1 MFAIQATVKRTG
13 SLTTVQAFTSLS
25 IITLVT
31 SPAEQLLAVVPQIA
45 AALGCFDRLQAYL
58 TSPSRQDSRLQ
69 VFSRKSSLS
78 SIPQEKG
85 HGDLE
90 FSSIPPNF
98 PQPPLAIIVEKATIF
113 PAPNATAAAIADASF
128 TVEAGSLTV
137 LLGPVGSGKTS
148 LIKAV
153 LGELTCK
160 SGSISVASKG
170 IAFCSQSSWLLNI
183 SVKESI
189 CGRIS
194 SEIDQEWYET
204 VLHACALD
212 QDVLQWPDGDRS
224 LIGSKGLTLSGGQK
238 QRVVSHSWGSYP
250 LWIFFDSFRHWLERF
265 MLDNILFCLTTFSVL

>member
-1 MFAIQATVKRTG
+1 MISFIVFAIQAKVKGTG
-13 SLTTVQAFTSLS
+13 SLTTVQAFASLS

-31 SPAEQLLAVVPQIA
+31 SPAEELLAVVPQIA
-45 AALGCFDRLQAYL
+45 AALGCFNRLQAYL

-69 VFSRKSSLS
+69 LFSRKSSLP
-78 SIPQEKG
+78 SIPHEKG
-85 HGDLE
+85 HGDLVP
-90 FSSIPPNF
+90 SSIPPKIL
-98 PQPPLAIIVEKATIF
+98 QQPLAIIVEKATIF
-113 PAPNATAAAIADASF
+113 PAPNATAAAITDASF
-128 TVEAGSLTV
+128 TVEDGSLTV

-160 SGSISVASKG
+160 SGSISVASEG
-170 IAFCSQSSWLLNI
+170 IAFCSQSPWLLNT

-189 CGRIS
+189 CGPIG

-212 QDVLQWPDGDRS
+212 QDVLQWPDGDQS

-238 QRVVSHSWGSYP
+238 QRVVSHS
-250 LWIFFDSFRHWLERF
+250 
-265 MLDNILFCLTTFSVL
+265 